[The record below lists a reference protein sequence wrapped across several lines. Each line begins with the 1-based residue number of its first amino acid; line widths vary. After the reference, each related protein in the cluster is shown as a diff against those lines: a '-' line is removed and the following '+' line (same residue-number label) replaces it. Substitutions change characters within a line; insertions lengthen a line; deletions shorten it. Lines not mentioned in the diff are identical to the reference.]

1 MLSLKSFQAAL
12 LVAAVFGLGFAP
24 TAEASNSCKNN
35 RSYQNDSRNS
45 RSSVKS
51 NYSRSNSQR
60 GYSNSRT
67 QVTYRNDNVR
77 VSVGFGSDRS
87 HRSNDYRR
95 STHGS
100 HSRNAKVVY
109 QQPQSGYWKRV
120 YRSPVYQTRYDAY
133 GRSYRVCVRA
143 GYYERVWVSTS
154 RRY

>member
-1 MLSLKSFQAAL
+1 MLSLKSFQAGL

-24 TAEASNSCKNN
+24 AAEASNSCKNN
-35 RSYQNDSRNS
+35 RSYQNDGRNS
-45 RSSVKS
+45 RSTVKS

-60 GYSNSRT
+60 GHSNNRT

-77 VSVGFGSDRS
+77 LSVGFGSNRS
-87 HRSNDYRR
+87 HRSSNYRQ
-95 STHGS
+95 STHRS

-109 QQPQSGYWKRV
+109 QQPQSGYWTRV
-120 YRSPVYQTRYDAY
+120 YHSPVYETRYDSY